1 MYNVVSEQKKEV
13 TKVLNTTEM
22 KEEAHELIENL
33 KKLPQEKQE
42 YVNGY
47 VQGIA
52 DTIAATREQKTA

>member
-1 MYNVVSEQKKEV
+1 MLSAINKE
-13 TKVLNTTEM
+13 KA
-22 KEEAHELIENL
+22 EAMELIENL

-52 DTIAATREQKTA
+52 DTIADREQQKTA

>member
-1 MYNVVSEQKKEV
+1 MSNA
-13 TKVLNTTEM
+13 TEM
-22 KEEAHELIENL
+22 KTDAKELIENL

-52 DTIAATREQKTA
+52 DTIAEQEQQKTA

>member
-1 MYNVVSEQKKEV
+1 MLSAVNKE
-13 TKVLNTTEM
+13 KA
-22 KEEAHELIENL
+22 EARELIENL

-52 DTIAATREQKTA
+52 DTIADREQQKTA

>member
-1 MYNVVSEQKKEV
+1 MLSAINKE
-13 TKVLNTTEM
+13 KA
-22 KEEAHELIENL
+22 EARELIENL

-52 DTIAATREQKTA
+52 DTIADREQQKTA

>member
-1 MYNVVSEQKKEV
+1 M
-13 TKVLNTTEM
+13 LNATEM

-52 DTIAATREQKTA
+52 DTIAATSEKKTA

>member
-1 MYNVVSEQKKEV
+1 M
-13 TKVLNTTEM
+13 LTTISNE
-22 KEEAHELIENL
+22 KAEAKELIENL

-52 DTIAATREQKTA
+52 DTIAEREQQKTA

>member
-1 MYNVVSEQKKEV
+1 MSNA
-13 TKVLNTTEM
+13 TKM
-22 KEEAHELIENL
+22 KNDAKELIENL

-52 DTIAATREQKTA
+52 DAIADREQQKTA

>member
-1 MYNVVSEQKKEV
+1 MLSTLVKE
-13 TKVLNTTEM
+13 KA
-22 KEEAHELIENL
+22 EAKDLIENL

-52 DTIAATREQKTA
+52 DTIAEREPQKTA

>member
-1 MYNVVSEQKKEV
+1 MSNA
-13 TKVLNTTEM
+13 TKM
-22 KEEAHELIENL
+22 KNDAKELIENL

-52 DTIAATREQKTA
+52 DTIADREQQKTA

>member
-1 MYNVVSEQKKEV
+1 MLSTVNKE
-13 TKVLNTTEM
+13 KM
-22 KEEAHELIENL
+22 EAKELIENL

-52 DTIAATREQKTA
+52 DTIAEQEQQKTA

>member
-1 MYNVVSEQKKEV
+1 MLSTVNKE
-13 TKVLNTTEM
+13 KA
-22 KEEAHELIENL
+22 EARELIENL

-52 DTIAATREQKTA
+52 DTIADREQQKTA

>member
-1 MYNVVSEQKKEV
+1 MLSTVTNEKAEAKK
-13 TKVLNTTEM
+13 
-22 KEEAHELIENL
+22 LIENL

-52 DTIAATREQKTA
+52 DTIAEQEQQKTA

>member
-1 MYNVVSEQKKEV
+1 MLSTVNKER
-13 TKVLNTTEM
+13 M
-22 KEEAHELIENL
+22 EAKELIENL

-52 DTIAATREQKTA
+52 DTIAEQEQQKTV